1 MYTVSEKIQAARQ
14 KYQLSLSQF
23 GKLVGVPGST
33 VMRWE
38 EGVEPR
44 DANRLQIVL
53 VINLLLDPEMVY
65 SELGRQGIRIDK
77 KHWDSFAALIKG
89 IEDSNTVSAEAKIAL
104 PENKGFTI
112 VRAVSGLMLL
122 IAQHYLPRIPLGKI
136 GKVTKLLSE
145 LL

>member
-1 MYTVSEKIQAARQ
+1 MYTVSEKIKAARQ
-14 KYQLSLSQF
+14 KNQLSLSQF

-33 VMRWE
+33 IKRWE

-44 DANRLQIVL
+44 DAHRSQIVL
-53 VINLLLDPEMVY
+53 VISLLLDPEMVY

-77 KHWDSFAALIKG
+77 KQWDSFAALIKG
-89 IEDSNTVSAEAKIAL
+89 MEDSNTVSAEAKITL
-104 PENKGFTI
+104 PGDNGFTI

-122 IAQHYLPRIPLGKI
+122 IAKHYLPRIPLGKI
-136 GKVTKLLSE
+136 GKITKLLSE